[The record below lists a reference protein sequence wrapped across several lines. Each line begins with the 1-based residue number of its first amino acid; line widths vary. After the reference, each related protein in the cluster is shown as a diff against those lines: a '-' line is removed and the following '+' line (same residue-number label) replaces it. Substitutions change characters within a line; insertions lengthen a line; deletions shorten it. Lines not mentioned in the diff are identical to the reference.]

1 MNQTWTILLDT
12 VTAFFHAVPFTG
24 ATWFVLATLA
34 FFVWLFV
41 KANQDKN
48 SPVQWEH
55 LIIDSNNNRA
65 SPYKVGYL
73 VGLIV
78 GTWIILTLTDRD
90 KLTMDMFGVYLTYL
104 LGGAGVNSW
113 AKRGDNGYPQ
123 TYDQSVPQA
132 QPQIQPMSP
141 IVGSSPQSGPPAYGP
156 NVANVSSPE

>member
-1 MNQTWTILLDT
+1 M
-12 VTAFFHAVPFTG
+12 
-24 ATWFVLATLA
+24 LATLV

-41 KANQDKN
+41 KADHDTN
-48 SPVQWEH
+48 SPVRWEH
-55 LIIDSNNNRA
+55 LIVDSNNDRA

-113 AKRGDNGYPQ
+113 AKRGDSGSAYQQPFDQPTPPQ
-123 TYDQSVPQA
+123 SLP
-132 QPQIQPMSP
+132 P
-141 IVGSSPQSGPPAYGP
+141 IVGSSPQPSGPPTYGP
-156 NVANVSSPE
+156 NVSNME